1 MICSERK
8 DDGFHTS
15 IDCYDLD
22 WNRHSENIRATSHVS
37 IASKALPRPEC
48 SDKII
53 DTARILS
60 KPFPEVRVDLYVV
73 NNKVYF
79 GELTFTSLGG
89 MMNYYTP
96 KYLEEMGEVV
106 KLKIGTMKGQNVLI
120 ILLVLAAF
128 SADTFQVKAQDIQW
142 ELVFSDEF
150 DQPNGSRPD
159 PAKWNCHRRGA
170 ATWSRWIS
178 DMPEVAYIK
187 SGRLICRAIPNTI
200 APNDTAQMLTGAIN
214 TKDKFSIK
222 YGKVEVRMRTNVKQG
237 NFPAIWTGV
246 QSDVRLPYAE
256 IDIMESFGQKV
267 EATHTVH
274 SQYTQDNRQHGE
286 KNNFR
291 IPINIK
297 KWHIYGMEWNEKQI
311 IWTIDGK
318 VTGIY
323 NKSTD
328 PDKLA
333 KGQWT
338 FDVPLYFIL
347 NQSVG
352 REGSNNPPNIRTTY
366 ETQFDWIRVY
376 KRKV

>member
-1 MICSERK
+1 
-8 DDGFHTS
+8 
-15 IDCYDLD
+15 
-22 WNRHSENIRATSHVS
+22 
-37 IASKALPRPEC
+37 
-48 SDKII
+48 
-53 DTARILS
+53 
-60 KPFPEVRVDLYVV
+60 
-73 NNKVYF
+73 
-79 GELTFTSLGG
+79 
-89 MMNYYTP
+89 
-96 KYLEEMGEVV
+96 
-106 KLKIGTMKGQNVLI
+106 MKGQNVLI
-120 ILLVLAAF
+120 ILLVLIVF
-128 SADTFQVKAQDIQW
+128 SADTFQIKAQETQW

-150 DQPNGSRPD
+150 NQPNGSRPN
-159 PAKWNCHRRGA
+159 PAKWSCHRRGT

-178 DMPEVAYIK
+178 NVPEVAYIK
-187 SGRLICRAIPNTI
+187 NGRLICRAIPNTI

-246 QSDVRLPYAE
+246 QSEVRMPYAE

-286 KNNFR
+286 NNSFR

-311 IWTIDGK
+311 IWTIDGD

-376 KRKV
+376 QKKGERPNEH